1 MLNRIET
8 TWRILK
14 GLLMPRRCYDTVTQL
29 RAALLTALAALGAT
43 II

>member
-8 TWRILK
+8 TWHILK
-14 GLLMPRRCYDTVTQL
+14 GFLMPRRCYDTVTQL
-29 RAALLTALAALGAT
+29 RAALLTALVALGAT